1 MGMNVLERTREI
13 GVMRSIGAVDRV
25 IMQTV
30 IVEGITIGS
39 ISWLLGAIL
48 SIPITY
54 LLSYIVS
61 MAIFSAPVTV
71 LFTFTGFLIWLGV
84 VIVLSAFA
92 SVLPARNA
100 ASLTIRE
107 VLAYE

>member
-1 MGMNVLERTREI
+1 
-13 GVMRSIGAVDRV
+13 
-25 IMQTV
+25 MQTV
-30 IVEGITIGS
+30 IIEGMAIGG

-54 LLSYIVS
+54 LLSDIVS
-61 MAIFSAPVTV
+61 LAVFESPIKVV
-71 LFTFTGFLIWLGV
+71 FTATGFLIWFLV
-84 VIVLSAFA
+84 VLILSALA
-92 SVLPARNA
+92 SLLPARNA